1 MKYVCVVI
9 AVLFAWFLPRSASS
23 AAEDIQR
30 WGLYTG
36 SCRPPDGV
44 TPPIALCLQG
54 DIWIE
59 SRHATK
65 AEPLDRAALGTATG
79 SAGVFL
85 GGMVSLYGRATAQ
98 RISSYSPDERGIDGG
113 TRETTDLFL
122 QLGNPAAHPIAL
134 QIGRGPLPFGMQH
147 QVFHPSLTDL
157 LSNRLFP
164 QPAPQL
170 RFALDNQHDRHL
182 DVAFANASFPRKRVT
197 ENETTS
203 EERAEKSALDRR
215 DIMNDSFT
223 FRFFQDYPELY
234 ATRLGISGYG
244 VRSGV
249 RQVGASLM
257 NRTPKDETTVVE
269 FTRKRLDPSIETG
282 ADETGV
288 RVTYMGPWV
297 QDTRVE
303 AQIEDLSSLY
313 RMGGLGAVYRM
324 GPVAVFNVTIA
335 YLRSEDDGVRS
346 RWILLTGLGAV
357 L

>member
-1 MKYVCVVI
+1 MKYVFAAI
-9 AVLFAWFLPRSASS
+9 ALLLVWVLPSTSS
-23 AAEDIQR
+23 RAAEESPW

-44 TPPIALCLQG
+44 TPPVALCLEG

-59 SRHATK
+59 SRHASK
-65 AEPLDRAALGTATG
+65 AEPLDRAALRTASG
-79 SAGVFL
+79 SAGIFF
-85 GGMVSLYGRATAQ
+85 GGMVSLYGRAIAKKV
-98 RISSYSPDERGIDGG
+98 SPYDPDVQDIAADS
-113 TRETTDLFL
+113 RETTDFFV
-122 QLGNPAAHPIAL
+122 QIGNPVAHPMAL
-134 QIGRGPLPFGMQH
+134 QVGRGPLPFGMQH
-147 QVFHPSLTDL
+147 QVFRPSLTDL
-157 LSNRLFP
+157 LSDRLFP
-164 QPAPQL
+164 ESAPQV
-170 RFALDNQHDRHL
+170 RVALDNQNDRHL
-182 DVAFANASFPRKRVT
+182 DVAFSNASFPRKSVG
-197 ENETTS
+197 EDETS
-203 EERAEKSALDRR
+203 PEKRAEKSVLDRR
-215 DIMNDSFT
+215 DIMNDAFT

-313 RMGGLGAVYRM
+313 RMGALGADYRM
-324 GPVAVFNVTIA
+324 GPVVVFNVTVA
-335 YLRSEDDGVRS
+335 YLRSEDDGVRT